1 MDAQEDL
8 EWEREHGEDAVF
20 ARPPF
25 WLYLSIKS
33 DRATLYV
40 LSSVA
45 YLLFYITQLFS
56 SYGIRTISPYQTSM
70 KLKLVWS
77 KPTGASRSE
86 HRIRKYAK
94 GPAWCCV
101 TACFLFKK

>member
-33 DRATLYV
+33 DRATLHVLGTSCICSLKLRICSRASRICSSTLRNSVPYMEYV
-40 LSSVA
+40 L
-45 YLLFYITQLFS
+45 
-56 SYGIRTISPYQTSM
+56 
-70 KLKLVWS
+70 
-77 KPTGASRSE
+77 
-86 HRIRKYAK
+86 
-94 GPAWCCV
+94 
-101 TACFLFKK
+101 